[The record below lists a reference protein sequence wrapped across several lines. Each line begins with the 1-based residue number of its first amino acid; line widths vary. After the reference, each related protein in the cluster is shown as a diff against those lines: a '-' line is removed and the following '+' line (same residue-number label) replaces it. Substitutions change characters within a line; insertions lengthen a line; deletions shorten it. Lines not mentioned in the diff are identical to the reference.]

1 MHMLTPVTAPD
12 AAGCHTVKCAKTG
25 MIWFAYFGTVQLFQ
39 QEIADNH
46 ALLQTTIQPLILW
59 AKLDEYW

>member
-25 MIWFAYFGTVQLFQ
+25 MIWFAYFGTVQLLK

-46 ALLQTTIQPLILW
+46 ALLQTTIQPLIL
-59 AKLDEYW
+59 